1 MDFLY
6 HTIIGAAILAASPFV
21 LLRMAVDPDFRADV
35 VRRVLAVADAPVL
48 RDCVW
53 IHASSAGESRVAQVL
68 ARALKDRLGERP
80 LALSA
85 FTRSGHDLA
94 RAAKV
99 APVLRLPPDF
109 ILWLA
114 PLFGKLNPSALVLVE
129 AEFWPGLL
137 RLSKRRGVPVLL
149 VNGRMTEKSFSR
161 YRLVKPVFNWLAE
174 PIELFSMRTEED
186 AGRVAELGVD
196 REKIRVTGNMKFD
209 VPAPDSERPSVTDGR
224 SPLVVFGSTRPGDE
238 GPALEAVVRL
248 SVEVPSA
255 RFVLAPRHIDRRP
268 ELEVLIQER
277 KVDYELHSNL
287 EKSGEKNLP
296 RLILLDRMGELGG
309 YYARSCVAFVGGG
322 FRPEFGGQNILEP
335 ASYGQPVIFGK
346 HMANFAEEA
355 RLLTAS
361 GGGIRIDGPDEL
373 HPVLLRLLTDP
384 EERVRRGQ
392 AARETVTSN
401 RGAVQRTLDLLAP
414 FVQGPRHRDEN

>member
-6 HTIIGAAILAASPFV
+6 HTIIGAAILVASPFAV
-21 LLRMAVDPDFRADV
+21 LRMAVDPGFRADIV
-35 VRRVLAVADAPVL
+35 QRVTAAAGAPAL

-53 IHASSAGESRVAQVL
+53 IHASSAGEARIAQVL

-85 FTRSGHDLA
+85 FTRSGYDLA
-94 RAAKV
+94 RAGKA
-99 APVLRLPPDF
+99 APVFRLPPDF

-114 PLFGKLNPSALVLVE
+114 PLFARLNPSALVLVE
-129 AEFWPGLL
+129 AELWPGLL
-137 RLSKRRGVPVLL
+137 RLCKRRGVPVLL
-149 VNGRMTEKSFSR
+149 VNGRMTEKSFAR
-161 YRLVKPVFNWLAE
+161 YRLVKPLFRWLAE

-196 REKIRVTGNMKFD
+196 RGKIRVTGNMKFD
-209 VPAPDSERPSVTDGR
+209 VPAQGPERPPEADDR
-224 SPLVVFGSTRPGDE
+224 PPLVVFGSTRPGDE
-238 GPALEAVVRL
+238 GPALDAVARL
-248 SVEVPSA
+248 SNELPSA
-255 RFVLAPRHIDRRP
+255 RFVLAPRHVDRCP

-277 KVDYELHSNL
+277 KLDYALHSNL
-287 EKSGEKNLP
+287 GKTGGKDRP
-296 RLILLDRMGELGG
+296 RLVLLDRMGELGG

-361 GGGIRIDGPDEL
+361 DGGIQIESPDEL
-373 HPVLLRLLTDP
+373 HPVLLRLLKDP
-384 EERVRRGQ
+384 EERLSRGK
-392 AARETVTSN
+392 AAKETVTSN
-401 RGAVQRTLDLLAP
+401 RGAVQRNLDLLAP
-414 FVQGPRHRDEN
+414 FLQSPDR

>member
-21 LLRMAVDPDFRADV
+21 LLRMAVDPDFRAEI
-35 VRRVLAVADAPVL
+35 VRRASAVADAPAL

-53 IHASSAGESRVAQVL
+53 VHASSAGEARIAQVL
-68 ARALKDRLGERP
+68 ARALKDRLGARP

-85 FTRSGHDLA
+85 FTRSGYDLA
-94 RAAKV
+94 RAGKA
-99 APVLRLPPDF
+99 APVFRLPPDF
-109 ILWLA
+109 ILWLG
-114 PLFGKLNPSALVLVE
+114 PLFAKLNPLALVLVE

-137 RLSKRRGVPVLL
+137 RLCKRRGVPVLL

-161 YRLVKPVFNWLAE
+161 YRLVRPLFRWLAE
-174 PIELFSMRTEED
+174 PIELFSMRAEED

-196 REKIRVTGNMKFD
+196 KGKIRVTGNMKFD
-209 VPAPDSERPSVTDGR
+209 VPAQGSERPSEADDR

-238 GPALEAVVRL
+238 GPALEAMARL
-248 SVEVPSA
+248 SREVPSA

-268 ELEVLIQER
+268 ELEVLIQEQ
-277 KVDYELHSNL
+277 KLDYELHSNL
-287 EKSGEKNLP
+287 GKIGGKDRP
-296 RLILLDRMGELGG
+296 RVVLLDRMGELGG

-322 FRPEFGGQNILEP
+322 FRPEYGGQNILEP

-346 HMANFAEEA
+346 HMDNFAEEA

-361 GGGIRIDGPDEL
+361 GGGIRIGSPAEL
-373 HPVLLRLLTDP
+373 HSVLLRLLKDP
-384 EERVRRGQ
+384 EERLSRGR
-392 AARETVTSN
+392 AARETVASN
-401 RGAVQRTLDLLAP
+401 RGAVQRNLDLLAP
-414 FVQGPRHRDEN
+414 FLQSPDR